1 MFDFVRILLK
11 IAIVKTS
18 GYFSSY
24 QCEVNDRVERERE
37 RVAIEIGFLKI
48 FIANNYN
55 FAIIG

>member
-1 MFDFVRILLK
+1 MK